1 MKKEKENEDG
11 KKMMMMIN
19 EKIKT
24 KKYKIKQKFEKRGV
38 EETFFLKKKMNKKR
52 IGCERPVGERKGVN
66 EKTKN
71 GCV

>member
-38 EETFFLKKKMNKKR
+38 EETFFF
-52 IGCERPVGERKGVN
+52 
-66 EKTKN
+66 
-71 GCV
+71 